1 MRDWVTKDLG
11 WKLFSLF
18 LAVAIWLTVHKIYE
32 EPKAATGMATG
43 DTVTFGN
50 LPVLVVSAASD
61 VRDFRVVPSTV
72 AVKVSGSSEV
82 MADLQA
88 SQIHAVVDLTD
99 VQSARELRRRVDVS
113 MPPGVT
119 LVSVDPPKV
128 GVIVPPPP
136 VKIP

>member
-1 MRDWVTKDLG
+1 MRDWVTNDLG

-32 EPKAATGMATG
+32 EPKAAAGMPAG

-61 VRDFRVVPSTV
+61 VRDFRVAPAIV
-72 AVKVSGSSEV
+72 AVKVSGSPEV

-99 VQSARELRRRVDVS
+99 VQSARDLRRRVDVS
-113 MPPGVT
+113 TPPGVT
-119 LVSVDPPKV
+119 LVRVDPPNV

-136 VKIP
+136 YKKP